1 MKRIILILAICI
13 AIPSVTAFGLIIS
26 SKLPDSVRKTATIQH
41 EKVHKKNLQAKTVY
55 TCPMHPEVIQG
66 KPGKCPKCGMI
77 LVKRVQQVKIVPKK
91 K

>member
-26 SKLPDSVRKTATIQH
+26 SKLPDSVRKTTTIQH

-55 TCPMHPEVIQG
+55 TCPMHPEVIQE
-66 KPGKCPKCGMI
+66 KPGKCTKCGMI
-77 LVKRVQQVKIVPKK
+77 LVKKVQQVKIVPKK